1 MAAAR
6 KSPIVLPDFSIIL
19 FSMEQPG
26 HSPLQTAKEDFRQA
40 HKQATLE
47 AIMARVQGQTAD
59 LLSYYD
65 VYEQLKATGQ
75 SDRGLQEIPVAA
87 IVGSVGRTNDFSR
100 TFLPR
105 NTGNEERWAGL
116 LTVASRQSLDKLP
129 PIQVY
134 QIGDAYFV
142 QDGHHRVSIARR
154 QGVSHIKANVVQ
166 VHTRVPLNP
175 DTRSDELIWRAEY
188 AQFLEDSR
196 LHEQRPDA
204 DLSVTVPGQYT
215 NLTIHIDVHRY
226 FLEMAQENPSVSIPW
241 PEAVLAWYDQAYLPL
256 VAEIRQHDLLR
267 HFPGRTETDLY
278 LWLFEH
284 RLILQRQTKWDV
296 PTTAAASDL
305 ARHGDPLRPPTRARQ
320 AGQRILHAVLPES
333 EPETGQWRQERL
345 LDRYSGFL
353 FNNILALIN
362 GEETGWQVLE
372 QAFTLAGREQAQ
384 IHGLHVLPDN
394 QTAAAADTLIQT
406 FDERCFIEGVSGR
419 LAVAEGD
426 LVETVIE
433 RAAMADLIVLALR
446 DTQSEG
452 TAAEVS
458 SRIQQI
464 LRRAPRPVLV
474 VTGDWSNLARPLLV
488 YDRSAKA
495 REALF
500 VATYMAEQWRVP
512 LALIAPAADR
522 EALDYAQRYLDM
534 HELEAAVT
542 TVPRLTADLIR
553 QTAVAQSCD
562 LLIKGGY
569 RSRSLVT
576 VVRGSLLN
584 TLLSQTN
591 LPLLICQ

>member
-1 MAAAR
+1 
-6 KSPIVLPDFSIIL
+6 
-19 FSMEQPG
+19 MEQPG

-75 SDRGLQEIPVAA
+75 SDRGLQEIPVEA

-154 QGVSHIKANVVQ
+154 QGVSHIKAHVVQ
-166 VHTRVPLNP
+166 VHTRVPLSP

-204 DLSVTVPGQYT
+204 DLSVSIPGQYT

-226 FLEMAQENPSVSIPW
+226 FLEMAQENPSASIPW

-256 VAEIRQHDLLR
+256 VAEIRQHNLLR

-333 EPETGQWRQERL
+333 EPATGQWRQERL

-362 GEETGWQVLE
+362 GAETGWQVLE
-372 QAFTLAGREQAQ
+372 QTFTLAGREQAQ
-384 IHGLHVLPDN
+384 IHGLYVLPAG
-394 QTAAAADTLIQT
+394 QTAAAADTLTQT
-406 FDERCFIEGVSGR
+406 FDERCFFEGVSGR

-433 RAAMADLIVLALR
+433 RAALADLIVLALR
-446 DTQSEG
+446 DRQNEAT
-452 TAAEVS
+452 TPEVN

-488 YDRSAKA
+488 YDRSPKA

-542 TVPRLTADLIR
+542 TVPRLTADLIL
-553 QTAVAQSCD
+553 QTAVSHSCD

-576 VVRGSLLN
+576 AVRGSLLN
-584 TLLSQTN
+584 TLLSQTD
-591 LPLLICQ
+591 LPLLNCQ

>member
-1 MAAAR
+1 MQQADQSSLHAA
-6 KSPIVLPDFSIIL
+6 KD
-19 FSMEQPG
+19 
-26 HSPLQTAKEDFRQA
+26 DFRQA
-40 HKQATLE
+40 HKQAAYE

-105 NTGNEERWAGL
+105 NTGNEERWANL
-116 LTVASRQSLDKLP
+116 LAIANSQTLGRLP

-154 QGVSHIKANVVQ
+154 QGLTHMWAYVTQ
-166 VHTRVPLNP
+166 VHTRVPLKP
-175 DTRSDELIWRAEY
+175 DSRPDELLWRAEY

-204 DLSVTVPGQYT
+204 DLSVSIPGQYT

-226 FLEMAQENPSVSIPW
+226 FLEMAQENPAVSIPW

-256 VAEIRQHDLLR
+256 VAEIREHNLLR
-267 HFPGRTETDLY
+267 DFPGRTETDLY

-284 RLILQRQTKWDV
+284 RLSLQRQTNWEV
-296 PTTAAASDL
+296 TASAAAADL
-305 ARHGDPLRPPTRARQ
+305 ARHGDPLRPPTRVRQ
-320 AGQRILHAVLPES
+320 TGQRILHAVLPES
-333 EPETGQWRQERL
+333 QPETGQWRQERL

-353 FNNILALIN
+353 FNHILALIS
-362 GEETGWQVLE
+362 GTEGGWRVLE
-372 QAFTLAGREQAQ
+372 QAFVLAGREQAQ
-384 IHGLHVLPDN
+384 IDGLHLLPAN
-394 QTAAAADTLIQT
+394 QTAETAVALSQT
-406 FDERCFIEGVSGR
+406 FDERCFLEGVSGR
-419 LAVAEGD
+419 LALAAGD

-433 RAAMADLIVLALR
+433 RASLADLVVLALGAG
-446 DTQSEG
+446 QG
-452 TAAEVS
+452 QAAAAEVS
-458 SRIQQI
+458 GRVQQI
-464 LRRAPRPVLV
+464 LRRSPRPVLV
-474 VTGDWSNLARPLLV
+474 VTREWSNLSRPLLI
-488 YDRSAKA
+488 YDRSDKA

-500 VATYMAEQWRVP
+500 VAAYMAEQWRVP
-512 LALIAPAADR
+512 LTLIAPVADT
-522 EALDYAQRYLDM
+522 EALDYARRYLEM
-534 HELEAAVT
+534 HEVEPVIVP
-542 TVPRLTADLIR
+542 VPRLTAELIL
-553 QTAVAQSCD
+553 QTAVSYTCD
-562 LLIKGGY
+562 LLLKGGY

-576 VVRGSLLN
+576 AVRGSLLN
-584 TLLSQTN
+584 TLLRQTD

>member
-1 MAAAR
+1 
-6 KSPIVLPDFSIIL
+6 
-19 FSMEQPG
+19 MEQPG
-26 HSPLQTAKEDFRQA
+26 QSSLQTAKEDFRQA

-47 AIMARVQGQTAD
+47 AILARVQGQTAD

-116 LTVASRQSLDKLP
+116 LTVANSQSLDKLP

-154 QGVSHIKANVVQ
+154 QGVSHIKAHVVQ
-166 VHTRVPLNP
+166 IHTRVPLRP
-175 DTRSDELIWRAEY
+175 DSRSDELIWRAEY

-226 FLEMAQENPSVSIPW
+226 FLEMAQENPSASIPW

-267 HFPGRTETDLY
+267 LFPGRTETDLY

-284 RLILQRQTKWDV
+284 RLILQRQTKWLV
-296 PTTAAASDL
+296 TASAAAADL
-305 ARHGDPLRPPTRARQ
+305 ARRGDPLRPPTRARQ
-320 AGQRILHAVLPES
+320 TGQRILHAVLPES
-333 EPETGQWRQERL
+333 EPETGQWRQDRL
-345 LDRYSGFL
+345 LDRYSSFL
-353 FNNILALIN
+353 FNNILALIS
-362 GEETGWQVLE
+362 GAETGWQVLE
-372 QAFTLAGREQAQ
+372 QAFALAGREQAQ

-394 QTAAAADTLIQT
+394 QTAETANTLTQT
-406 FDERCFIEGVSGR
+406 FDERCFFEGVSGR
-419 LAVAEGD
+419 LAVVEGE

-446 DTQSEG
+446 DTQSEEA
-452 TAAEVS
+452 TAAVNG
-458 SRIQQI
+458 RIQQI

-512 LALIAPAADR
+512 LALIAPAADK
-522 EALDYAQRYLDM
+522 EALNYAQRYLEM
-534 HELEAAVT
+534 HEIEAAVT
-542 TVPRLTADLIR
+542 IVPRLTADLIL
-553 QTAVAQSCD
+553 QTAVSQSCD

-576 VVRGSLLN
+576 AVRGSLLN
-584 TLLSQTN
+584 TLLSQTD
-591 LPLLICQ
+591 LPVLICQ

>member
-1 MAAAR
+1 
-6 KSPIVLPDFSIIL
+6 
-19 FSMEQPG
+19 MEQPG

-40 HKQATLE
+40 RKQATLE

-75 SDRGLQEIPVAA
+75 SDRGLQEIPVEA

-116 LTVASRQSLDKLP
+116 LTVASRQTLDKLP

-241 PEAVLAWYDQAYLPL
+241 PDAVLAWYDQAYLPL
-256 VAEIRQHDLLR
+256 VAEIRQHDLLQL
-267 HFPGRTETDLY
+267 FPGRTETDLY

-284 RLILQRQTKWDV
+284 RLSLQRQTNWEV
-296 PTTAAASDL
+296 TASAAAADL
-305 ARHGDPLRPPTRARQ
+305 ARRGDPLRPPTRARQ

-333 EPETGQWRQERL
+333 EPETGQWRQDRL

-353 FNNILALIN
+353 FNHILALIS
-362 GEETGWQVLE
+362 GTETGWQVLE
-372 QAFTLAGREQAQ
+372 QAFALAGREQAQ
-384 IHGLHVLPDN
+384 IHGLHIASS
-394 QTAAAADTLIQT
+394 QATAETADTLSQT
-406 FDERCFIEGVSGR
+406 FDERCFFEGVSGQ
-419 LAVAEGD
+419 LAIVEGE

-433 RAAMADLIVLALR
+433 RAAMVDLIVLALR
-446 DTQSEG
+446 DTPG
-452 TAAEVS
+452 AGAAAEVS

-474 VTGDWSNLARPLLV
+474 VTGDWSNLAQPLLV

-512 LALIAPAADR
+512 LALIVPAADS
-522 EALDYAQRYLDM
+522 EALNYAQRYLEM

-542 TVPRLTADLIR
+542 TVPHLTADLIL
-553 QTAVAQSCD
+553 QTAVSQSCD
-562 LLIKGGY
+562 LLIKGSY

-576 VVRGSLLN
+576 AVRGSLLN
-584 TLLSQTN
+584 TLLSETD